1 VIRRIVICTTQVPF
15 VRGGA
20 EAHVEGLRDALRAA
34 GYEAE
39 IAALPFKWY
48 PPQEI
53 MKNVLAW
60 RLLDLAGANGA
71 PVDLLIGM
79 KFPAYAA
86 RHPNKVLW
94 IIHQH
99 RAAYNLAGTE
109 FDDLWTYRDGA
120 RVRELI
126 RRSDGEF
133 LPEAKKIFANSKAV
147 ASRLREYNGIESE
160 PLYHP
165 PPRAGRLRVGSVGD
179 YVLFP
184 SRVESQK
191 RQTLLVEAMRYAQTP
206 VRAVVAGGGS
216 ALEECRALARRLG
229 VADRV
234 SFPGFVP
241 EDELI
246 DLYENALAVCYL
258 PFDEDYGYVSLEAM
272 YAGRALV
279 VASDGGGACE
289 FVADG
294 ETGFVVAPEAR
305 EIAARLDELYA
316 DRALARRLGTR
327 GRERITALNL
337 SWSNVVERLIAA
349 AEEKR

>member
-1 VIRRIVICTTQVPF
+1 MILRIVICTTQVPF
-15 VRGGA
+15 VQGGA
-20 EAHVEGLRDALRAA
+20 EAHVAGLCDALRAA

-60 RLLDLAGANGA
+60 RLLDLAGTGDA

-126 RRSDGEF
+126 RHCDDEF
-133 LPEAKKIFANSKAV
+133 LPEAKKVFANSKAV
-147 ASRLREYNGIESE
+147 AARLAEYNGIESE

-165 PPRAGRLRVGSVGD
+165 PPRAERLRVGETGD
-179 YVLFP
+179 YVFFP

-191 RQTLLVEAMRYAQTP
+191 RQTLLVEAMRHARTP
-206 VRAVVAGGGS
+206 VRAIIAGGGS
-216 ALEECRALARRLG
+216 ALEECRALARKIG

-234 SFPGFVP
+234 NFTGFVS
-241 EDELI
+241 EDDLI
-246 DLYENALAVCYL
+246 TLYANALAVCYL

-272 YAGRALV
+272 YAARALV
-279 VASDGGGACE
+279 VASDGGGARE
-289 FVADG
+289 FVEDG
-294 ETGFVVAPEAR
+294 DNGFVVAPDAR

-316 DRALARRLGTR
+316 DRARARRLGAR
-327 GRERITALNL
+327 GRERIAAMNL
-337 SWSNVVERLIAA
+337 SWENVVARLVAA
-349 AEEKR
+349 AS